1 MIYLLVHWFFLLLA
15 WVCCWNTVL
24 YSSIQCFIFQVSF
37 SVVLLIVFFG
47 TFAISLSFRKSR
59 FPGYNILPW
68 QFYFLS
74 IFECIIPLSCSAE
87 CLLRSLSWV
96 LWWCLT
102 CGGSF
107 FFSCP
112 IKTFNH
118 SSIIEPGR
126 KSHCLNTNYYYF
138 LIFWDFTLESKK
150 IRKAQL

>member
-1 MIYLLVHWFFLLLA
+1 MNYALLWQYYRISHYSWVLHSSDIFTILIIIHLFVLDEIPAAFL
-15 WVCCWNTVL
+15 
-24 YSSIQCFIFQVSF
+24 IQKIFWWWTLSALF
-37 SVVLLIVFFG
+37 CYCFFG

-74 IFECIIPLSCSAE
+74 IFEYIIPLSWSAE

-107 FFSCP
+107 FFSCCF
-112 IKTFNH
+112 KN
-118 SSIIEPGR
+118 
-126 KSHCLNTNYYYF
+126 CLC
-138 LIFWDFTLESKK
+138 LWP
-150 IRKAQL
+150 